1 MRHCCHQ
8 NGKILSTLH
17 INHSLRGRGR
27 EVSPSFL
34 LLLGE
39 TGERL
44 RRTGRDWEYLGGT
57 GSIWEKAERQGKAEI
72 SYERAQIIPGI
83 PDIPRLSQVLTDTH
97 RHSQTLTENLRL
109 SQTLPSTPQKSRH
122 SQKTPGSPRKEK
134 SPSEIRGGNQIS

>member
-72 SYERAQIIPGI
+72 SYESPDNPRNPRHSQALPGTH
-83 PDIPRLSQVLTDTH
+83 RHSQKISDTH
-97 RHSQTLTENLRL
+97 RHSQA
-109 SQTLPSTPQKSRH
+109 LPAP
-122 SQKTPGSPRKEK
+122 PGAPRKEK
-134 SPSEIRGGNQIS
+134 SPSEVRGGNQIS